1 MQQSHRYVVAREKN
15 VLVVDFKRKPD
26 PPAPKFPG
34 AGALHEPDHL
44 NGQVDM
50 LAAA

>member
-1 MQQSHRYVVAREKN
+1 MQQSHRYVVAREMT
-15 VLVVDFKRKPD
+15 VIVVDFKREPD

-34 AGALHEPDHL
+34 AGALHEPDDL
-44 NGQVDM
+44 EGQVDI